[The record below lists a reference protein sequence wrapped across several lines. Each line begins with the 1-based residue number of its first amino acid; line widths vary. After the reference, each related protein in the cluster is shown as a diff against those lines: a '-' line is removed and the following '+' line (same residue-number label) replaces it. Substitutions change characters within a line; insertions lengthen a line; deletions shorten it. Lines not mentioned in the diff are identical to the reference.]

1 MLSVVSPALA
11 ALIGLVLGAFSGYL
25 GAWFVLSRRSEPD
38 PVDPH
43 IERRRILDAL
53 RSGGAL
59 VGDVDDILASNELAT
74 ELGLVRGN
82 RVAIPALLDLVREVR
97 RTGETASVNLDQT
110 RGGRGGRSEQRLAVR
125 VLRLDDGNVLVIGDD
140 RGAALR
146 VQASARDFMA
156 NATHELK
163 TPIGAIS
170 LLSEAVEQAADD
182 PDAVTHFSR
191 KIFAESSRLT
201 QLVTQI
207 VQLSRLQGEPVSN
220 TGEVLLDEVV
230 ELALDHSRQLA
241 EQRQVSL
248 TRGGEQG
255 LVVRGKRDQLVAAVV
270 NLVNN
275 AITYSDEKA
284 RVAVITRAITDGD
297 GDKVAIA
304 VTDNGI
310 GLDPEDCKRIFERFY
325 RVDYARSRQTGGT
338 GLGLSIVAEIVEG
351 HGGDVSVW
359 SRLGSGSTF
368 TITLPTAP
376 DEEERAE

>member
-1 MLSVVSPALA
+1 MSPALA
-11 ALIGLVLGAFSGYL
+11 ALIGLVAGVFAGYL
-25 GAWFVLSRRSEPD
+25 VAWFVLSRRAEPE

-43 IERRRILDAL
+43 LERRRILDAL
-53 RSGGAL
+53 RSGGA
-59 VGDVDDILASNELAT
+59 VIGDVDDILASNELAT

-97 RTGETASVNLDQT
+97 RTGESASVNLDQV
-110 RGGRGGRSEQRLAVR
+110 RAGRGGVGRSQQRLAVR
-125 VLRLDDGNVLVIGDD
+125 VLRLDDGNILVVADD

-163 TPIGAIS
+163 TPVGAIT
-170 LLSEAVEQAADD
+170 LLAEAAEQAADD
-182 PDAVTHFSR
+182 PEAVVRFSR
-191 KIFAESSRLT
+191 KIQAESSRLS

-220 TGEVLLDEVV
+220 AEEVSVDEVV
-230 ELALDHSRQLA
+230 GLALDRSRQLA

-248 TRGGEQG
+248 TRGGEEG
-255 LVVRGKRDQLVAAVV
+255 LVVRGKHEQLVTAVV
-270 NLVNN
+270 NLVHN
-275 AITYSDEKA
+275 AITYSGEKA
-284 RVAVITRAITDGD
+284 RVVITTRAVTDGPEPR
-297 GDKVAIA
+297 VAIA

-310 GLDPEDCKRIFERFY
+310 GIGAEDTKRIFERFY

-351 HGGDVSVW
+351 HGGEVTVW
-359 SRLGSGSTF
+359 SKLGSGSTF
-368 TITLPTAP
+368 TITLPAAA
-376 DEEERAE
+376 EEEGEVA

>member
-1 MLSVVSPALA
+1 MSPALA
-11 ALIGLVLGAFSGYL
+11 ALIGLVAGVFAGYL
-25 GAWFVLSRRSEPD
+25 VAWFVLSRRAEPE

-43 IERRRILDAL
+43 LERRRILDAL
-53 RSGGAL
+53 RSGGA
-59 VGDVDDILASNELAT
+59 VIGDVDDILASNELAT

-97 RTGETASVNLDQT
+97 RTGESASVNLDQV
-110 RGGRGGRSEQRLAVR
+110 RAGRGGVGRSQQRLAVR
-125 VLRLDDGNVLVIGDD
+125 VLRLDDGNILVVADD

-163 TPIGAIS
+163 TPVGAIT
-170 LLSEAVEQAADD
+170 LLAEAAEQAADD
-182 PDAVTHFSR
+182 PEAVARFSR
-191 KIFAESSRLT
+191 KIQAESSRLS

-220 TGEVLLDEVV
+220 AEEVSVDEFVG
-230 ELALDHSRQLA
+230 LALDRSRQLA

-248 TRGGEQG
+248 TRGGEEG
-255 LVVRGKRDQLVAAVV
+255 LVVRGKHEQLVTAVV
-270 NLVNN
+270 NLVHN
-275 AITYSDEKA
+275 AITYSGEKA
-284 RVAVITRAITDGD
+284 RVVITTRAVTDGPEPR
-297 GDKVAIA
+297 VAIA

-310 GLDPEDCKRIFERFY
+310 GIGAEDTKRIFERFY

-351 HGGDVSVW
+351 HGGEVTVW
-359 SRLGSGSTF
+359 SKLGSGSTF
-368 TITLPTAP
+368 TITLPAAA
-376 DEEERAE
+376 EEEEEVA

>member
-1 MLSVVSPALA
+1 MSPALA
-11 ALIGLVLGAFSGYL
+11 ALIGLVAGVFAGYL
-25 GAWFVLSRRSEPD
+25 VAWFVLSRRAEPE
-38 PVDPH
+38 PVDQH
-43 IERRRILDAL
+43 LERRRILDAL

-59 VGDVDDILASNELAT
+59 IGDVDDILASNELAT
-74 ELGLVRGN
+74 ELGLIRGN

-97 RTGETASVNLDQT
+97 RTGESASVNLDQV
-110 RGGRGGRSEQRLAVR
+110 RAGRGGVGRSQQRLAVR
-125 VLRLDDGNVLVIGDD
+125 VLRLDDGNILVVADD

-163 TPIGAIS
+163 TPVGAIT

-182 PDAVTHFSR
+182 PEAVARFSR
-191 KIFAESSRLT
+191 KIQAESSRLS

-220 TGEVLLDEVV
+220 AEEVSVDEVV
-230 ELALDHSRQLA
+230 GLALDRSRQLA

-248 TRGGEQG
+248 TRGGEEG
-255 LVVRGKRDQLVAAVV
+255 LVVRGKHEQLVTAVV
-270 NLVNN
+270 NLVHN
-275 AITYSDEKA
+275 AITYSGEKA
-284 RVAVITRAITDGD
+284 RVVITTRAVTDGPEPR
-297 GDKVAIA
+297 VAIA

-310 GLDPEDCKRIFERFY
+310 GIGAEDTKRIFERFY

-351 HGGDVSVW
+351 HGGEVTVW
-359 SRLGSGSTF
+359 SKLGSGSTF
-368 TITLPTAP
+368 TITLPAAA
-376 DEEERAE
+376 EEEEEVA

>member
-1 MLSVVSPALA
+1 MSPALA
-11 ALIGLVLGAFSGYL
+11 ALIGLVAGVFAGYL
-25 GAWFVLSRRSEPD
+25 VAWFVLSRRAEPE

-43 IERRRILDAL
+43 VERRRILDAL

-59 VGDVDDILASNELAT
+59 IGDVDDILASNELAT
-74 ELGLVRGN
+74 ELGLIRGN

-97 RTGETASVNLDQT
+97 RTGESASVNLDQVRAG
-110 RGGRGGRSEQRLAVR
+110 RGGVGRSEQRLAVR
-125 VLRLDDGNVLVIGDD
+125 VLRLDDGTVLVVADD

-163 TPIGAIS
+163 TPVGAIT

-182 PDAVTHFSR
+182 PEAVARFSR
-191 KIFAESSRLT
+191 KIQAESSRLS

-220 TGEVLLDEVV
+220 AEEVSVDEFVG
-230 ELALDHSRQLA
+230 LALDRSRQLA

-248 TRGGEQG
+248 TRGGEEG
-255 LVVRGKRDQLVAAVV
+255 LVVRGKHEQLVTAVV
-270 NLVNN
+270 NLVHN
-275 AITYSDEKA
+275 AITYSGEKA
-284 RVAVITRAITDGD
+284 RVVVTTRAVTDGPEPR
-297 GDKVAIA
+297 VAIA

-310 GLDPEDCKRIFERFY
+310 GIGAEDTKRIFERFY

-351 HGGDVSVW
+351 HGGEVTVW
-359 SRLGSGSTF
+359 SKLGSGSTF
-368 TITLPTAP
+368 TITLPAAA
-376 DEEERAE
+376 EEEEEVA

>member
-1 MLSVVSPALA
+1 MSPALA
-11 ALIGLVLGAFSGYL
+11 ALIGLVAGVFAGYL
-25 GAWFVLSRRSEPD
+25 VAWFVLGRRAEPE

-43 IERRRILDAL
+43 LERRRILDAL

-59 VGDVDDILASNELAT
+59 IGDVDDILASNELAT
-74 ELGLVRGN
+74 ELGLIRGN

-97 RTGETASVNLDQT
+97 RTGESASVNLDQVRAG
-110 RGGRGGRSEQRLAVR
+110 RGGVGRSEQRLAVR
-125 VLRLDDGNVLVIGDD
+125 VLRLDDGTVLVVADD
-140 RGAALR
+140 RAAALR

-163 TPIGAIS
+163 TPVGAIT

-182 PDAVTHFSR
+182 PEAVARFSR
-191 KIFAESSRLT
+191 KIQAESSRLS

-220 TGEVLLDEVV
+220 AEEVSVDEVV
-230 ELALDHSRQLA
+230 GLALDRSRQLA

-248 TRGGEQG
+248 TRGGEEG
-255 LVVRGKRDQLVAAVV
+255 LVVRGKHEQLVTAVV
-270 NLVNN
+270 NLVHN
-275 AITYSDEKA
+275 AITYSGEKA
-284 RVAVITRAITDGD
+284 RVVVTTRAVTDGPEPR
-297 GDKVAIA
+297 VAIA

-310 GLDPEDCKRIFERFY
+310 GIGAEDTKRIFERFY

-351 HGGDVSVW
+351 HGGEVTVW
-359 SRLGSGSTF
+359 SKLGSGSTF
-368 TITLPTAP
+368 TITLPAAA
-376 DEEERAE
+376 EEEEEVA

>member
-1 MLSVVSPALA
+1 MSPALA
-11 ALIGLVLGAFSGYL
+11 ALIGLVAGVFAGYL
-25 GAWFVLSRRSEPD
+25 VAWFVLSRRAEPE

-43 IERRRILDAL
+43 LERRRILDAL

-59 VGDVDDILASNELAT
+59 IGDVDDILASNELAT
-74 ELGLVRGN
+74 ELGLIRGN

-97 RTGETASVNLDQT
+97 RTGESASVNLDQVRAG
-110 RGGRGGRSEQRLAVR
+110 RGGVGRSEQRLAVR
-125 VLRLDDGNVLVIGDD
+125 VLRLDDGTVLVVADD

-163 TPIGAIS
+163 TPVGAIT

-182 PDAVTHFSR
+182 PEAVAHFSR
-191 KIFAESSRLT
+191 KIQAESSRLS

-220 TGEVLLDEVV
+220 AEEVSVDEVV
-230 ELALDHSRQLA
+230 GLALDRSRQLA

-248 TRGGEQG
+248 TRGGEEG
-255 LVVRGKRDQLVAAVV
+255 LVVRGKHEQLVTAVV
-270 NLVNN
+270 NLVHN
-275 AITYSDEKA
+275 AITYSGEKA
-284 RVAVITRAITDGD
+284 RVVVTTRAVTDGPEPR
-297 GDKVAIA
+297 VAIA

-310 GLDPEDCKRIFERFY
+310 GIGAEDTKRIFERFY

-351 HGGDVSVW
+351 HGGEVTVW
-359 SRLGSGSTF
+359 SKLGSGSTF
-368 TITLPTAP
+368 TITLPAAA
-376 DEEERAE
+376 EEEEEVA

>member
-1 MLSVVSPALA
+1 MSPALA
-11 ALIGLVLGAFSGYL
+11 ALIGLVAGVFAGYL
-25 GAWFVLSRRSEPD
+25 VAWFVLSRRAEPE

-43 IERRRILDAL
+43 LERRRILDAL

-59 VGDVDDILASNELAT
+59 IGDVDDILASNELAT
-74 ELGLVRGN
+74 ELGLIRGN

-97 RTGETASVNLDQT
+97 RTGESASVNLDQVRAG
-110 RGGRGGRSEQRLAVR
+110 RGGVGRSEQRLAVR
-125 VLRLDDGNVLVIGDD
+125 VLRLDDGTVLVVADD

-163 TPIGAIS
+163 TPVGAIT

-182 PDAVTHFSR
+182 PEAVVRFSR
-191 KIFAESSRLT
+191 KIQAESSRLS

-220 TGEVLLDEVV
+220 AEEVSVDEVV
-230 ELALDHSRQLA
+230 GLALDRSRQLA

-248 TRGGEQG
+248 TRGGEEG
-255 LVVRGKRDQLVAAVV
+255 LVVRGKHEQLVTAVV
-270 NLVNN
+270 NLVHN
-275 AITYSDEKA
+275 AITYSGEKA
-284 RVAVITRAITDGD
+284 RVVVTTRAVTDGPEPR
-297 GDKVAIA
+297 VAIA

-310 GLDPEDCKRIFERFY
+310 GIGAEDTKRIFERFY

-351 HGGDVSVW
+351 HGGEVTVW
-359 SRLGSGSTF
+359 SKLGSGSTF
-368 TITLPTAP
+368 TITLPAAA
-376 DEEERAE
+376 EEEEEVA

>member
-1 MLSVVSPALA
+1 MSPALA
-11 ALIGLVLGAFSGYL
+11 ALIGLVAGVFAGYL
-25 GAWFVLSRRSEPD
+25 VAWFVLSRRAEPE
-38 PVDPH
+38 PVDQH
-43 IERRRILDAL
+43 LERRRILDAL

-59 VGDVDDILASNELAT
+59 IGDVDDILASNELAT
-74 ELGLVRGN
+74 ELGLIRGN

-97 RTGETASVNLDQT
+97 RTGESASVNLDQVRAG
-110 RGGRGGRSEQRLAVR
+110 RGGVGRSEQRLAVR
-125 VLRLDDGNVLVIGDD
+125 VLRLDDGTVLVVADD

-163 TPIGAIS
+163 TPVGAIT

-182 PDAVTHFSR
+182 PEAVARFSR
-191 KIFAESSRLT
+191 KIQAESSRLS

-220 TGEVLLDEVV
+220 AEEVSVDEVV
-230 ELALDHSRQLA
+230 GLALDRSRQLA

-248 TRGGEQG
+248 TRGGEEG
-255 LVVRGKRDQLVAAVV
+255 LVVRGKHEQLVTAVV
-270 NLVNN
+270 NLVHN
-275 AITYSDEKA
+275 AITYSGEKA
-284 RVAVITRAITDGD
+284 RVVVTTRAVTDGPEPR
-297 GDKVAIA
+297 VAIA

-310 GLDPEDCKRIFERFY
+310 GIGAEDTKRIFERFY

-351 HGGDVSVW
+351 HGGEVAVW
-359 SRLGSGSTF
+359 SKPGSGSTF
-368 TITLPTAP
+368 TITLPAAP
-376 DEEERAE
+376 DEEEEVA

>member
-1 MLSVVSPALA
+1 MSPALA
-11 ALIGLVLGAFSGYL
+11 ALIGLVAGVFAGYL
-25 GAWFVLSRRSEPD
+25 VAWFVLSRRAEPE

-43 IERRRILDAL
+43 VERRRILDAL

-59 VGDVDDILASNELAT
+59 IGDVDDILASNELAT
-74 ELGLVRGN
+74 ELGLIRGN

-97 RTGETASVNLDQT
+97 RTGESASVNLDQVRAG
-110 RGGRGGRSEQRLAVR
+110 RGGVGRSEQRLAVR
-125 VLRLDDGNVLVIGDD
+125 VLRLDDGTVLVVADD

-163 TPIGAIS
+163 TPVGAIT

-182 PDAVTHFSR
+182 PEAVARFSR
-191 KIFAESSRLT
+191 KIQAESSRLS

-220 TGEVLLDEVV
+220 AEEVSVDEFVG
-230 ELALDHSRQLA
+230 LALDRSRQLA

-248 TRGGEQG
+248 TRGGEEG
-255 LVVRGKRDQLVAAVV
+255 LVVRGKHEQLVTAVV
-270 NLVNN
+270 NLVHN
-275 AITYSDEKA
+275 AITYSGEKA
-284 RVAVITRAITDGD
+284 RVVVTTRAVTDGPEPR
-297 GDKVAIA
+297 VAIA

-310 GLDPEDCKRIFERFY
+310 GIGAEDTKRIFERFY

-351 HGGDVSVW
+351 HGGEVTVW
-359 SRLGSGSTF
+359 SKLGSGSTF
-368 TITLPTAP
+368 TITLPAAA
-376 DEEERAE
+376 EE

>member
-1 MLSVVSPALA
+1 VSPALA
-11 ALIGLVLGAFSGYL
+11 ALIGLVAGVFAGYL
-25 GAWFVLSRRSEPD
+25 VAWFVLSRRAEPE

-43 IERRRILDAL
+43 LERRRILDAL
-53 RSGGAL
+53 RSGGA
-59 VGDVDDILASNELAT
+59 VIGDVDDILASNELAT

-97 RTGETASVNLDQT
+97 RTGESASVNLDQV
-110 RGGRGGRSEQRLAVR
+110 RAGRGGVGRSQQRLAVR
-125 VLRLDDGNVLVIGDD
+125 VLRLDDGNILVVADD

-163 TPIGAIS
+163 TPVGAIT
-170 LLSEAVEQAADD
+170 LLAEAAEQAADD
-182 PDAVTHFSR
+182 PEAVARFSR
-191 KIFAESSRLT
+191 KIQAESSRLS

-220 TGEVLLDEVV
+220 AEEVSVDEVV
-230 ELALDHSRQLA
+230 GLALDRSRQLA

-248 TRGGEQG
+248 TRGGEEG
-255 LVVRGKRDQLVAAVV
+255 LVVRGKHEQLVTAVV
-270 NLVNN
+270 NLVHN
-275 AITYSDEKA
+275 AITYSGEKA
-284 RVAVITRAITDGD
+284 RVVVTTRAVTDGPEPR
-297 GDKVAIA
+297 VAIA

-310 GLDPEDCKRIFERFY
+310 GIGAEDTKRIFERFY

-351 HGGDVSVW
+351 HGGEVTVW
-359 SRLGSGSTF
+359 SKLGSGSTF
-368 TITLPTAP
+368 TITLPAAA
-376 DEEERAE
+376 EEEEEVA